1 MALPIGL
8 PPREHSERY
17 ACAVP
22 QTLKRWN
29 RSTRGVWQ
37 SNRVLATCSETVI
50 GSQPSH
56 QEPASCSYT
65 DPVGGDRAPALS
77 VEERVRWLCTE
88 IRRHEHLYYVRDS
101 PEITDTEFDQL
112 MRELQDLES
121 QFPALAHPASPT
133 QRVGGVPREGVEKAS
148 HSSPLLS
155 LDNALDDTQ
164 LAEFDRRARERLDVE
179 EITYVGELKYDGVS
193 LAVRYESC
201 EIELALTRGD
211 GSQGEVV
218 TPNARTIRSLP
229 LAIHAEEVRR
239 WGLTQTVEVRGEVVM
254 PKRSFERLNE
264 TRSAANEPLYVNPRN
279 AASGTLRMLDPS
291 VTARRRLDFFAYTLL
306 AGGEDALGTHW
317 NSLAA
322 LESLGFKVDPGRA
335 RLIGVEA
342 LRAFRDERLKERE
355 SLPYE
360 IDGLVFKVNRAE
372 QRSLLGA
379 TSKAPRWAIAAKPS
393 AEQAETVV
401 EGIDTQ
407 VGRTGAVTP
416 RALLKPVRVGGVTV
430 SRATLHNEDE
440 IERLGLQIGDS
451 VLVERSGDVI
461 PKVVRVTQ
469 EAPGRR
475 PFVMPK
481 QCPACGGDVERPE
494 GEVVARCV
502 NNSCGARLQSSI
514 QHYASRS
521 AMEIDGIGEQI
532 AKQLVDLNL
541 VTDIADLYD
550 LRQRD
555 LASLEKDSAIT
566 GEKAR
571 KVLHGLETVKCD
583 AALSDLLVA
592 LKIRGVGKVTA
603 EALGQTFESVA
614 DLASAK
620 LEEIKSVKKV
630 NASAAAAVKKAFSSP
645 GTIRLLDRLHGQG
658 LACCDP
664 PEGGW
669 NTPDSEGRTGNGT
682 GIYHSADSISKFASG
697 LGAKGLSETL
707 VEQLLKG
714 GAVRDPADLFDLCDQ
729 QLVGLGTTK
738 LGAKSAR
745 KILEALERSK
755 RAPLGRLLFGLG
767 IRYVGERTATLI
779 AQHFES
785 LDAIAASGGEDL
797 EEVPEVGPQ
806 IAASIQAFFA
816 SERNRRLL
824 ERLRTSGLNFAGESL
839 DLQDAQPLGGKIFV
853 LTGTLESMS
862 RAKAKAAIESLGGK
876 VTGSVSRRTSFL
888 VAGKKAGSKLK
899 KAQGLGVGILDE
911 QGLRDLAGEAWP
923 A

>member
-1 MALPIGL
+1 M
-8 PPREHSERY
+8 
-17 ACAVP
+17 
-22 QTLKRWN
+22 
-29 RSTRGVWQ
+29 
-37 SNRVLATCSETVI
+37 
-50 GSQPSH
+50 
-56 QEPASCSYT
+56 
-65 DPVGGDRAPALS
+65 GGDRASAGS
-77 VEERVRWLCTE
+77 VEERVRWLRIE
-88 IRRHEHLYYVRDS
+88 ITRHEHLYYVRDS
-101 PEITDTEFDQL
+101 PEITDSEFDQL

-121 QFPALAHPASPT
+121 RYPTLAHPSSPT
-133 QRVGGVPREGVEKAS
+133 QRVGGAPREGVEKAS

-155 LDNALDDTQ
+155 LDNALDDIE
-164 LAEFDRRARERLDVE
+164 LAEFDRRARERLDLE

-193 LAVRYESC
+193 LAVRYEAC

-218 TPNARTIRSLP
+218 TPNALTIRSLP
-229 LAIHAEEVRR
+229 LTIQAEELVR
-239 WGLTQTVEVRGEVVM
+239 WELPPTVEVRGEVVM
-254 PKRSFERLNE
+254 PKPSFERLND
-264 TRSAANEPLYVNPRN
+264 RRRARDEPLYVNPRN

-306 AGGEDALGTHW
+306 AGGEDALQSHW
-317 NSLAA
+317 KSLAA

-335 RLIGVEA
+335 RLVGVEA
-342 LRAFRDERLKERE
+342 LRAFRDERLRERD

-360 IDGLVFKVNRAE
+360 IDGLVFKVDRVE

-393 AEQAETVV
+393 AEQVETVV
-401 EGIDTQ
+401 KGIDTQ

-430 SRATLHNEDE
+430 ARATLHNEDE

-469 EAPGRR
+469 EAPDRT

-502 NNSCGARLQSSI
+502 NNSCAARLQSSI

-521 AMEIDGIGEQI
+521 AMEIEGIGELI

-541 VTDIADLYD
+541 VRDIADLYE
-550 LRQRD
+550 LREGD
-555 LASLEKDSAIT
+555 LANLEKAMT
-566 GEKAR
+566 RKKAR
-571 KVLHGLETVKCD
+571 GVLDGLETAKRV
-583 AALSDLLVA
+583 AGLSKLLVA
-592 LKIRGVGKVTA
+592 LKIRGIGKVTA
-603 EALGQTFESVA
+603 EALGRKFGSAGE
-614 DLASAK
+614 LASAK
-620 LEEIKSVKKV
+620 LEEIESVKKV
-630 NASAAAAVKKAFSSP
+630 NVSAAAAIERAFSSP
-645 GTIRLLDRLHGQG
+645 GTMRLLDRLHGRG
-658 LACCDP
+658 LACCAHSEDGWQP
-664 PEGGW
+664 PE
-669 NTPDSEGRTGNGT
+669 PEGRPRDGT
-682 GIYHSADSISKFASG
+682 GAYCSAESISKFAYG
-697 LGAKGLSETL
+697 LGVMGLSETL
-707 VEQLLKG
+707 VEHLLKS
-714 GAVRDPADLFDLCDQ
+714 GAVRDPADLFDLCEE
-729 QLVGLGTTK
+729 QLVGLGTTR

-745 KILEALERSK
+745 KTLEALQRSK

-767 IRYVGERTATLI
+767 IRYVGARTATLV
-779 AQHFES
+779 AQHFAS
-785 LDAIAASGGEDL
+785 LDAIAAAGVEEL

-824 ERLRTSGLNFAGESL
+824 ERLRTFGLNFAGESVEI
-839 DLQDAQPLGGKIFV
+839 QDAQPLGGKVFV

-876 VTGSVSRRTSFL
+876 VTGSVSGRTSYL

-911 QGLRDLAGEAWP
+911 QGLRDLAGGAWP